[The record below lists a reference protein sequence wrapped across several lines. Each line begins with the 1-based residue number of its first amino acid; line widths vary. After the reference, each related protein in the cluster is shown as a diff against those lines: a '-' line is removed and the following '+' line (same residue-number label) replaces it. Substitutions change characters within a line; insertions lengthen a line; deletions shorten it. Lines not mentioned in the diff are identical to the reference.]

1 MNIRVSEQELRAGE
15 MSEAKV
21 EQAMEAILIEGY
33 VILDDVVDHDHLDLL
48 HGKMAEDSEILIR
61 AEKWGGAGSLK
72 GHLTQY
78 PPPMAPYV
86 FRDIVANPFVIQVTK
101 RLLPTGPKAHLGKM
115 FNSYYNANANCPGS
129 LQQALHMDWP
139 HLWPGLEQAHP
150 PYSLAINICLGDV
163 TEENGAT
170 EIWPGSHLN
179 TKPIDDENVAAQ
191 RRIAPPIRAEAEKGS
206 LVIRDNRI
214 WHRGMTNHA
223 NEVRHMLHTVHNIYW
238 RKRRHLPVRYLT
250 GCEAEVGHP
259 DLDPN
264 ATFADEPFDYLF
276 QEWVGS

>member
-1 MNIRVSEQELRAGE
+1 
-15 MSEAKV
+15 MS
-21 EQAMEAILIEGY
+21 
-33 VILDDVVDHDHLDLL
+33 HLDLL

-139 HLWPGLEQAHP
+139 HLWPGLEQGAPALLPRDQHLP
-150 PYSLAINICLGDV
+150 RGRDGGERRHRDLA
-163 TEENGAT
+163 
-170 EIWPGSHLN
+170 
-179 TKPIDDENVAAQ
+179 
-191 RRIAPPIRAEAEKGS
+191 RIASEHEAHRRRERRRATP
-206 LVIRDNRI
+206 
-214 WHRGMTNHA
+214 HRA
-223 NEVRHMLHTVHNIYW
+223 
-238 RKRRHLPVRYLT
+238 
-250 GCEAEVGHP
+250 
-259 DLDPN
+259 
-264 ATFADEPFDYLF
+264 ADSRGGREGQPHDSR
-276 QEWVGS
+276 QPSSGTAA